1 LAKETAMPDEFRPS
15 RRIVFHGLTALG
27 VAAVLA
33 GCGGGDDG
41 TGSTSDDTS
50 TPSDNTSTPTGGK
63 SSGGTTTQIVLAKT
77 SEVPVGGGIILTDE
91 KIVIT
96 QPTDGEFKA
105 FSAVCKHQGFT
116 VTSVEDD
123 QIRCNH
129 HGSVYDFESGDNIG
143 GPAPAPLDPIEITVK
158 RGNILQA

>member
-1 LAKETAMPDEFRPS
+1 MPDEFRPS

-33 GCGGGDDG
+33 GCGGSDDG
-41 TGSTSDDTS
+41 TGSTSGD
-50 TPSDNTSTPTGGK
+50 TSTPTGGK
-63 SSGGTTTQIVLAKT
+63 SSGGTTTQTVLAKT
-77 SEVPVGGGIILTDE
+77 SEVPVGGGIILTGE

-105 FSAVCKHQGFT
+105 FTAVCTHQGFT

-129 HGSVYDFESGDNIG
+129 HGSVYDAESGKNIG
-143 GPAPAPLDPIEITVK
+143 GPAPAPLDAIAITVK
-158 RGNILQA
+158 GGNILQA

>member
-1 LAKETAMPDEFRPS
+1 MPDEFRPS

-33 GCGGGDDG
+33 GCGSDDDG
-41 TGSTSDDTS
+41 SSGSDPTTDTK
-50 TPSDNTSTPTGGK
+50 TPTGGR
-63 SSGGTTTQIVLAKT
+63 SSGGTTTENVLAET
-77 SEVPVGGGIILTDE
+77 SEVPLGGGLILPDE

-96 QPTDGEFKA
+96 QPADGEFRA

-116 VTSVEDD
+116 VTSVEDE
-123 QIRCNH
+123 QIRCDH

-143 GPAPAPLDPIEITVK
+143 GPAPAPLDPIQIRVK
-158 RGNILQA
+158 NGKILQA

>member
-1 LAKETAMPDEFRPS
+1 MPDEFRPS

-33 GCGGGDDG
+33 GCGGDDDPTGNTDSSGTPSGSKTPSATTSSDG
-41 TGSTSDDTS
+41 TPGQT
-50 TPSDNTSTPTGGK
+50 
-63 SSGGTTTQIVLAKT
+63 VLAKT
-77 SEVPVGGGIILTDE
+77 SEVPVGGGLILTGE

-96 QPTDGEFKA
+96 QPTEGEFKA
-105 FSAVCKHQGFT
+105 FTAVCTHQGFT

-123 QIRCNH
+123 QILCNH
-129 HGSVYDFESGDNIG
+129 HGSVYDAESGDNIG

-158 RGNILQA
+158 GGNILQA

>member
-1 LAKETAMPDEFRPS
+1 MTDEFRPS

-33 GCGGGDDG
+33 GCGGVDDESGSPGD
-41 TGSTSDDTS
+41 TPTKTS
-50 TPSDNTSTPTGGK
+50 TGGQK
-63 SSGGTTTQIVLAKT
+63 NGKTVLAET
-77 SEVPVGGGIILTDE
+77 SEVPVGGGLILTDVR
-91 KIVIT
+91 IVIT
-96 QPTDGEFKA
+96 QPSEGEFKA
-105 FSAVCKHQGFT
+105 FSAICKHQGFT

-129 HGSVYDFESGDNIG
+129 HGSVYDFETGENIG

-158 RGNILQA
+158 GGNILQA

>member
-1 LAKETAMPDEFRPS
+1 MPDEFRPS
-15 RRIVFHGLTALG
+15 RRIVFHGLAALG

-33 GCGGGDDG
+33 GCGGDEGAD
-41 TGSTSDDTS
+41 TGSES
-50 TPSDNTSTPTGGK
+50 PSPRKTTAGGQ
-63 SSGGTTTQIVLAKT
+63 TVLAET
-77 SEVPVGGGIILTDE
+77 TEIPVGGGLILPDV

-105 FSAVCKHQGFT
+105 FTAVCTHQGFT

-129 HGSVYDFESGDNIG
+129 HGSVYDAATGDNIG

-158 RGNILQA
+158 GGQILQA

>member
-1 LAKETAMPDEFRPS
+1 MPDEFRPS

-33 GCGGGDDG
+33 GCGGDDG
-41 TGSTSDDTS
+41 DGTT
-50 TPSDNTSTPTGGK
+50 TPTEKDTPTGGRT
-63 SSGGTTTQIVLAKT
+63 SGGATTQTVLAET
-77 SEVPVGGGIILTDE
+77 SEIPVGGGLILTDE

-116 VTSVEDD
+116 VTSVEDE
-123 QIRCNH
+123 QIRCSH

-143 GPAPAPLDPIEITVK
+143 GPAPAPLDPIAITVK
-158 RGNILQA
+158 GGKILHA